1 MRARGIDSLLD
12 LGSGGGFPG
21 IPIAVV
27 LPARR
32 ALLVESIAKKA
43 AFLETALG
51 GVGLAGRVAVA
62 AGRAEA
68 LGRDPRHREAWPAV
82 TARAVARLSE
92 LAELG
97 LPLVSLGGCLVAWKR
112 RPLGPE
118 LSDAAAGLQELGGGD
133 PEVVDCPVPGLE
145 DHVLVVIP
153 KIRTTPAAYPRHPAV
168 RARGRR

>member
-21 IPIAVV
+21 IPIAAV

-43 AFLETALG
+43 AFLDAALEA
-51 GVGLAGRVAVA
+51 VGLAGRVDVA
-62 AGRAEA
+62 AERAEA
-68 LGRDPRHREAWPAV
+68 LGRDPRHRQAWPAV

-97 LPLVSLGGCLVAWKR
+97 LPLVSVGGCLVAWKR

-118 LSDAAAGLQELGGGD
+118 LSDAADALQELGGGD

-153 KIRTTPAAYPRHPAV
+153 KIRATPAAYPRHPAV